1 MRSRWTACTYT
12 SSRLGKFDEYPP
24 LEAVFKGGP
33 VVQKRLDDMLMTLCA
48 GGDHGEL
55 GFFSAQVGPK
65 GSYRTEHVLSFLST
79 HLEEAGPSRRW
90 RIIMADVYGPHS
102 DAAVFDFCWTRMY
115 VLVLIGGGATG
126 ILQVPDTHLHC
137 SLSRRYQDLEMQDL
151 LEQQRRNPRGCPS
164 RNREACC
171 RDLIAAW
178 RDQSMHLFAQRGWW
192 DNLLAND
199 LKGAED
205 HLGRGVA
212 KKLWDELSM
221 GELTEKS
228 LLEVEEEY
236 KSGRLA
242 WDQVKRIIE
251 PFPKRG
257 QLDTY
262 IEGMDDEGDPD
273 EIEMGVL
280 PWDDEERLS
289 ESEGEIEQASA
300 LADALP
306 QHIMRRAL
314 SDAQQRCAEE
324 GKSQLA
330 TLYRIREDARHLPDP
345 RIRHMIDATIN
356 SVEVQVRGAKQT
368 DQDTAAE
375 ICSAFD
381 EESARY
387 TAYSRPLAKRARVAK
402 AIAKP
407 IAKPIALDHIAASE
421 RRLLRRP
428 VCLHAPQEFTASDL
442 GQGRCAG
449 GTQAHVRCR
458 FELFARIA
466 RLYGDLDEEVQA
478 NLDRVFK
485 RIDDHRRHAG
495 GELAGKR
502 YGSVFRNVMK
512 ELQAKYRAREM
523 EALLGW
529 VLKWLGIRGR
539 RSVQVLG

>member
-1 MRSRWTACTYT
+1 
-12 SSRLGKFDEYPP
+12 
-24 LEAVFKGGP
+24 
-33 VVQKRLDDMLMTLCA
+33 
-48 GGDHGEL
+48 
-55 GFFSAQVGPK
+55 
-65 GSYRTEHVLSFLST
+65 
-79 HLEEAGPSRRW
+79 
-90 RIIMADVYGPHS
+90 
-102 DAAVFDFCWTRMY
+102 
-115 VLVLIGGGATG
+115 
-126 ILQVPDTHLHC
+126 
-137 SLSRRYQDLEMQDL
+137 
-151 LEQQRRNPRGCPS
+151 
-164 RNREACC
+164 
-171 RDLIAAW
+171 
-178 RDQSMHLFAQRGWW
+178 MHLFAQRGWW

-212 KKLWDELSM
+212 KKRWDELSM
-221 GELTEKS
+221 GVLREKA

-262 IEGMDDEGDPD
+262 IEGMDDEGGAD

-289 ESEGEIEQASA
+289 ESEGEIEKASA

-324 GKSQLA
+324 GKAQLA
-330 TLYRIREDARHLPDP
+330 RLYRIREGARHLPNP

-368 DQDTAAE
+368 DQDIAAD
-375 ICSAFD
+375 IRSAFD

-407 IAKPIALDHIAASE
+407 VAKPIVLNHIAASA

-428 VCLHAPQEFTASDL
+428 VCLHVPREFTASDL

-449 GTQAHVRCR
+449 GTQVHFRCR

-466 RLYGDLDEEVQA
+466 RLYGNLGEEVQA

-485 RIDDHRRHAG
+485 MIDDHRRHAG
-495 GELAGKR
+495 GGKR
-502 YGSVFRNVMK
+502 YGSVFRNDMK
-512 ELQAKYRAREM
+512 DLQAKYRAGEM
-523 EALLGW
+523 EALLEW
-529 VLKWLGIRGR
+529 VLQWLRIRGR
-539 RSVQVLG
+539 RSVHVLC